1 MFLNL
6 DELENGDINSQNEVW
21 IKAGKCFAVP
31 VEISKPNT
39 VFGWE
44 FTSYP
49 KVHTSQLMRFLYL
62 TLYSIGY
69 F

>member
-49 KVHTSQLMRFLYL
+49 KVHMTHE
-62 TLYSIGY
+62 I
-69 F
+69 